1 VIARDH
7 FSRHV
12 QERDVTG
19 RERRIVIGVLAGF
32 AVFAAWLRF
41 YNPAHMAF
49 FCQEDGFVEYSQAF
63 LYLGAAGIFAFIAT
77 RKGFR
82 NVWYLG
88 YALLFFALFG
98 EEVSW
103 GQRIF
108 NLLTPAE
115 LDAINVQHETNLH
128 NIEGLHRHVRM
139 IGFFIC
145 LTICYA
151 IPLTDRYLA
160 GLQRLYRVL
169 KMPIFPMWTAA
180 LPTIGFAFMIVPR
193 LFGIIDFDFDEM
205 GELYLALGFF
215 GFALSAYLRAGAVFG
230 RERAP
235 MSAAAPTSIGVAP
248 SL

>member
-1 VIARDH
+1 VTIP
-7 FSRHV
+7 SSHV
-12 QERDVTG
+12 QERNMTD

-32 AVFAAWLRF
+32 AAFAAWLRF

-49 FCQEDGFVEYSQAF
+49 FCQEDGFVEYSEAF
-63 LYLGAAGIFAFIAT
+63 LYLGAAAIFAFIGT
-77 RKGFR
+77 CKGFR
-82 NVWYLG
+82 NLWYWG
-88 YALLFFALFG
+88 YAFLFLALFG

-108 NLLTPAE
+108 NVLTPAE

-139 IGFFIC
+139 IGFFIG

-160 GLQRLYRVL
+160 GLRRLYRL
-169 KMPIFPMWTAA
+169 LNMPIFPLWTAA

-193 LFGIIDFDFDEM
+193 LFGTIDFDLDEM
-205 GELYLALGFF
+205 GEMYLALGFF

-230 RERAP
+230 RESAP
-235 MSAAAPTSIGVAP
+235 VNAHAPESVGAAP
-248 SL
+248 SLQG